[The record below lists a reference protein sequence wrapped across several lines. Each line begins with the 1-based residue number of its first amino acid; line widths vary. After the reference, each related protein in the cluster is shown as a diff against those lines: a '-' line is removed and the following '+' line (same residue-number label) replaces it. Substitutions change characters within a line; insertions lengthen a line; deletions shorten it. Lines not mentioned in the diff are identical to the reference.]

1 MRLFAMRM
9 SGIAIIA
16 SLGLA
21 ISIGESR
28 AEVVPNNTQFYR
40 VRQGDTLQMVAA
52 EFYGDRNKAIFIM
65 VENKITHPRP
75 LKPGERLRVPIERPI
90 TTSPEDTWQTL
101 AGTYLGDPRRGS
113 FLADF
118 NDMNAD
124 EAVPAGTLLHVPFVV
139 THTAEATETFAS
151 ISAAYFNESK
161 HADMLRRYNFRE
173 KMSIEKGET
182 IAVPVFHIRLQA
194 SKLPPTDAEAKARQ
208 LTRRTASE
216 EAAKMLPRAW
226 QAWRAGE
233 TSEIESLLSK
243 LKIDFL
249 DTDHAV
255 QVNLL
260 RGLAHVAEGKSD
272 IALEDFKKVRERK
285 KDHVLRRFDYSPRI
299 LQIWEQAGGK
309 VE

>member
-1 MRLFAMRM
+1 MFAL
-9 SGIAIIA
+9 AIIA

-21 ISIGESR
+21 LSIRESR
-28 AEVVPNNTQFYR
+28 ADVVPNNTQFYR
-40 VRQGDTLQMVAA
+40 VKQGDTLQMVAA
-52 EFYGDRNKAIFIM
+52 EFYGDRNKVIFIM
-65 VENKITHPRP
+65 VENKIPHPRP

-113 FLADF
+113 FLAEF

-151 ISAAYFNESK
+151 ISAAYFGESK

-173 KMSIEKGET
+173 KMSIEKGDT
-182 IAVPVFHIRLQA
+182 ISVPVFHIRLQA
-194 SKLPPTDAEAKARQ
+194 SKLPPTDADAKTRQ
-208 LTRRTASE
+208 AMRRTAGE
-216 EAAKMLPRAW
+216 DAAKALPRAW
-226 QAWRAGE
+226 QAWRSGE
-233 TSEIESLLSK
+233 SSEIESLLSK

-249 DTDHAV
+249 DTDPAV
-255 QVNLL
+255 QVQML
-260 RGLAHVAEGKSD
+260 RGLAHIAEGKVD
-272 IALEDFKKVRERK
+272 IAIEDFKKLRERK
-285 KDHVLRRFDYSPRI
+285 KEHVLRKFDYSSKI
-299 LQIWEQAGGK
+299 LAIWEQAGGK